1 MGYGLKI
8 EIQGTNNYNGLPFIF
23 PFSGGLEVDS
33 IGYTAKVTKTTDVN
47 APVGQQVTFAD
58 MPIYLKPV
66 YGSDY
71 VAFDLENNPQ
81 NTRDAFGVGN
91 HAGLGDAFYNVINL
105 SVGQTFVTIGG
116 ENYIEVAKHS
126 DYPGI
131 LGAVHNED
139 PANSKFDILT
149 ASSTNVGIPDLIT
162 SNSYGNVVYMQVFIG
177 EVQSEATYS
186 QTNHL
191 GDFLMANRTY
201 NYPVPPGD
209 TLIDCIQ
216 DTCTW
221 PYPSLYNFLESLGGF
236 ALPELLQQAIDAGL
250 NIQPYR
256 SNEYFDDGG
265 DYPPMGYGLGGNTTM
280 FITYERYNTSFPSLE
295 NAGGEIVLENNVSV
309 TPPGGSPPEVIAG
322 ITIPADGV
330 SNLFASPLADGVWTT
345 NLSREQPISYNP
357 GSAIVSLSSGGYYFF
372 PNYSGANA
380 VIVNLDD
387 GIPDSAALNVNGMQF
402 NMDPPIT
409 NNELYNYYDGGYNS
423 NPYLSYIYNAIDFD
437 IMNVGFLSSNNTFEI
452 NCEIEGTVLTYEAP
466 SLVAGT
472 VFGDVVCEILCCLKK
487 LESRYQSNRLINPR
501 IAARDKRKLDEA
513 MVLVGLFEW
522 AIKCNAEEKK
532 INKYYKNILSVT
544 GCTDCAGCD

>member
-47 APVGQQVTFAD
+47 DSIGQQTIFAD
-58 MPIYLKPV
+58 MPVYLKPV

-71 VAFDLENNPQ
+71 IAFDLHDNPQ
-81 NTRDAFGVGN
+81 NSRDAFGVGN

-149 ASSTNVGIPDLIT
+149 ASSTNVGIADLIT
-162 SNSYGNVVYMQVFIG
+162 TGSWGNVVYMQVFIG

-201 NYPVPPGD
+201 NFPVPPGD

-216 DTCTW
+216 DTCSW
-221 PYPSLYNFLESLGGF
+221 PYPSLFNLSLDGFL
-236 ALPELLQQAIDAGL
+236 LPPPAQQAADAGL
-250 NIQPYR
+250 NIQMYR
-256 SNEYFDDGG
+256 TSEYVPFDD
-265 DYPPMGYGLGGNTTM
+265 DDIPPMGYGLGTNTTS
-280 FITYERYNTSFPSLE
+280 FFSYERYNTSFPSLE

-330 SNLFASPLADGVWTT
+330 SDLFASPLADGVWTT

-357 GSAIVSLSSGGYYFF
+357 GSMIVGQDMGGNYFF

-380 VIVNLDD
+380 LIINLDD
-387 GIPDSAALNVNGMQF
+387 GIPNSAALDINGMLF
-402 NMDPPIT
+402 LMEPPIT
-409 NNELYNYYDGGYNS
+409 NNELYNYYDGDYNS
-423 NPYLSYIYNAIDFD
+423 LLSWYYNAIDFD

-452 NCEIEGTVLTYEAP
+452 NCQLDGTVLTYEAP